1 MMTLDAGGGRYM
13 KTLLMMALMMAVG
26 LDASALAQPSGQ
38 EGTQKG
44 GAKEPALPVAPLPA
58 DVHTP
63 LCIYHNVYYSKGATI
78 CIGTGWAQ
86 ICQPDGGW
94 SQIAADPRTFSNA
107 CGDAKSVPP
116 E

>member
-1 MMTLDAGGGRYM
+1 MRRFLIVV
-13 KTLLMMALMMAVG
+13 LVMAFG
-26 LDASALAQPSGQ
+26 FASPALAQHAAGEKPPTPPS
-38 EGTQKG
+38 
-44 GAKEPALPVAPLPA
+44 PPPPPPV

-63 LCIYHNVYYSKGATI
+63 LCVYHNIYYSKGALV

-94 SQIAADPRTFSNA
+94 SQLAADPRTISNA

-116 E
+116 S